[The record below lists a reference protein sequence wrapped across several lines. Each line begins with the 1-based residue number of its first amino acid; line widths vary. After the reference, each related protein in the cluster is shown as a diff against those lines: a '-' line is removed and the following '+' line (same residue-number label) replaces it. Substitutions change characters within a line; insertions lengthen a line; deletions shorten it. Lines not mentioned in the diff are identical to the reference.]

1 MLKIWLGVF
10 LIALLLISVLAFV
23 PNNRWVR
30 RALLGLALSILLF
43 SSYFFFSPYQN
54 CLRGLGY
61 VDDFSLEE
69 FVEGVVDELVDDQP
83 DSDPTRIDA
92 NEKPF
97 TNAMGSLNTKY
108 DTDGS
113 PRVDI
118 EGVCDSRT
126 WW

>member
-10 LIALLLISVLAFV
+10 LIALLLVSVLAFL
-23 PNNRWVR
+23 PNNRWIR
-30 RALLGLALSILLF
+30 RALLGLALSVVLF
-43 SSYFFFSPYQN
+43 LSYFFFSPYQN

-69 FVEGVVDELVDDQP
+69 FVEEVAEEFLDDQT
-83 DSDPTRIDA
+83 DSDPTRIDKD
-92 NEKPF
+92 ETPF
-97 TNAMGSLNTKY
+97 TNAMGSLNTNY

-113 PRVDI
+113 PYSDI
-118 EGVCDSRT
+118 TGVCDSRT

>member
-10 LIALLLISVLAFV
+10 LVALLLISVLAFV
-23 PNNRWVR
+23 PHNRWVR
-30 RALLGLALSILLF
+30 RALLGLALSVALF
-43 SSYFFFSPYQN
+43 FSYFFFSPYQN

-69 FVEGVVDELVDDQP
+69 FVEGIVDDFVGDQT
-83 DSDPTRIDA
+83 DSETTPTDA
-92 NEKPF
+92 SETPF
-97 TNAMGSLNTKY
+97 TDAMGSLSKNY

-113 PRVDI
+113 PYRDI